1 MAVFSYYYPKVSRSV
16 KFEAKSE
23 EMFKFLR
30 PYFAK
35 QIDLNETGYRTVN
48 FPFRHVERD
57 ILFKNEL
64 KWKIEHLVKFIQTLS
79 GYQTYLK
86 EYPENNFIK
95 TLKNEFL
102 EILKEEENE
111 ENPEDVDLMVN
122 FEVTLIL
129 CRK

>member
-57 ILFKNEL
+57 ILFKNEVN
-64 KWKIEHLVKFIQTLS
+64 WKVDNLLNFIESLS
-79 GYQTYLK
+79 GYQTFSK
-86 EYPENNFIK
+86 RNPSNNFIETSRAK
-95 TLKNEFL
+95 IFNLFNQEDTEFT
-102 EILKEEENE
+102 
-111 ENPEDVDLMVN
+111 VN
-122 FEVTLIL
+122 FEITLIL
-129 CRK
+129 CRKC